1 MVARLKP
8 CDYFYEENVEI
19 RYRRVGY
26 REFVVAGPAP
36 LALVVEVLWLS
47 SSSELLFLGQVVK
60 AFFGSQHPPIWRGK
74 AIVFPHAQGDVL
86 KQKQH
91 SLATTTLRFFFY
103 PHPSELGF
111 LVELAPALRS
121 SQP

>member
-36 LALVVEVLWLS
+36 LALVVEVPAPQCRVGYR
-47 SSSELLFLGQVVK
+47 EFVVVGPAPLALVVEVPAPK
-60 AFFGSQHPPIWRGK
+60 WRR
-74 AIVFPHAQGDVL
+74 
-86 KQKQH
+86 
-91 SLATTTLRFFFY
+91 T
-103 PHPSELGF
+103 
-111 LVELAPALRS
+111 
-121 SQP
+121 